1 MVRPKKIENI
11 EEIERPLLII
21 FFLFGFSLMSWVPR
35 FPEVKANLKL
45 TNGEFGSIVSM
56 AAIGNLVALLTVG
69 HLVHKYGARWILHI
83 GALLLAVSLTFLT
96 HSTSSL
102 VFLISII
109 IQGGA
114 ISAFH
119 ISINSQ
125 GFFFQDR
132 TKRQIITLLSGF
144 WSSGALFSSMI
155 AGFLVDRVELGTY
168 TNILASICF
177 VLMTLII
184 IRISPNLIKAN
195 INPDSQHRARDMFK
209 GFEIDV
215 PISAALLLVIM
226 LEYAISDW
234 AAIFVKEDM
243 KILGGIHT
251 LPYILFTLAMII
263 GRLNLHN
270 LLPRYS
276 IDFLMARASLLSG
289 LSIIAGII
297 AVSITGTSNQTL
309 VIVIL
314 SISFTIA
321 GLGSSFLGPSVM
333 NAANTR
339 SKFPSSVVIGQIGVI
354 NIALVFVMRWVI
366 AWTAQATSLSI
377 ALCIPALMLLVVPKF
392 SNIFKKA

>member
-1 MVRPKKIENI
+1 MKKTVSVEQELN
-11 EEIERPLLII
+11 LIKAL
-21 FFLFGFSLMSWVPR
+21 FFLFGLLIMSWVPR

-45 TNGEFGSIVSM
+45 TNGEFGSLVSM
-56 AAIGNLVALLTVG
+56 GAIGNLVALLTIG

-83 GALLLAVSLTFLT
+83 AAFSLGISLIFLT

-102 VFLISII
+102 VFLIFII

-119 ISINSQ
+119 ISINAQ

-132 TKRQIITLLSGF
+132 TKRQIITLMSGF
-144 WSSGALFSSMI
+144 WSSGALITSLI
-155 AGFLVDRVELGTY
+155 AGLLVDRVALGTY
-168 TNILASICF
+168 SNYLATFCF
-177 VLMTLII
+177 VVMTFII
-184 IRISPNLIKAN
+184 HKITPNLVKADTS
-195 INPDSQHRARDMFK
+195 PDTEHRARDMFK
-209 GFEIDV
+209 GFKIDKQV
-215 PISAALLLVIM
+215 SAALLLVIM
-226 LEYAISDW
+226 LEYAVGDW

-243 KILGGIHT
+243 KIAGGIHT

-263 GRLNLHN
+263 GRLNLHK
-270 LLPRYS
+270 LLTRFT
-276 IDFLMARASLLSG
+276 IEFLVVRAALLSG
-289 LSIIAGII
+289 LSFIAGII
-297 AVSITGTSNQTL
+297 AVSVVGTSNQTL

-314 SISFTIA
+314 SISFTVA

-354 NIALVFVMRWVI
+354 NISLVFIVRWVV

-377 ALCIPALMLLVVPKF
+377 ALLIPAVMLLTVPYVAK
-392 SNIFKKA
+392 IFRNV

>member
-1 MVRPKKIENI
+1 LSQNI
-11 EEIERPLLII
+11 DVKQELNLLKGL
-21 FFLFGFSLMSWVPR
+21 FFLFGLLIMSWVPR

-56 AAIGNLVALLTVG
+56 GAIGNLVALLTIG

-96 HSTSSL
+96 HSTSSIL
-102 VFLISII
+102 FLIFII

-144 WSSGALFSSMI
+144 WSSGALFSSVI
-155 AGFLVDRVELGTY
+155 AGLLVDRVELGIY
-168 TNILASICF
+168 TNFLASICF

-184 IRISPNLIKAN
+184 IRISPNLVKADS
-195 INPDSQHRARDMFK
+195 NPDSQHMARDMFK

-215 PISAALLLVIM
+215 SVSAALLLVIM
-226 LEYAISDW
+226 LEYAVSDW

-243 KILGGIHT
+243 KILSGIHT

-270 LLPRYS
+270 LLPHYT
-276 IDFLMARASLLSG
+276 IDFLMVRASLLSG
-289 LSIIAGII
+289 LSFITGIV
-297 AVSITGTSNQTL
+297 AVSIAGTSNRTL
-309 VIVIL
+309 VLVIL

-354 NIALVFVMRWVI
+354 NIALVFVMRWII

-377 ALCIPALMLLVVPKF
+377 AFCIPAVMLLVVPKF
-392 SNIFKKA
+392 SKIFKKS

>member
-1 MVRPKKIENI
+1 
-11 EEIERPLLII
+11 
-21 FFLFGFSLMSWVPR
+21 MSWVPR

-56 AAIGNLVALLTVG
+56 GAIGSLIALLTIG

-83 GALLLAVSLTFLT
+83 GALTLAISLVFLT

-102 VFLISII
+102 LFLIFMI

-125 GFFFQDR
+125 GFYFQDR
-132 TKRQIITLLSGF
+132 SKRQIITLLSGF
-144 WSSGALFSSMI
+144 WSSGALFSSML
-155 AGFLVDRVELGTY
+155 AGLLVDRVELGTY
-168 TNILASICF
+168 TNYLASICF
-177 VLMTLII
+177 VVMTLII
-184 IRISPNLIKAN
+184 IRISPNLVKADV
-195 INPDSQHRARDMFK
+195 NPDSTHRARDMFK
-209 GFEIDV
+209 GFKIDV
-215 PISAALLLVIM
+215 PVSAALLLVIM
-226 LEYAISDW
+226 LEYAVSDW

-243 KILGGIHT
+243 KISGGIHT

-270 LLPRYS
+270 LLPRYT
-276 IDFLMARASLLSG
+276 IDFLVVRASLLSG
-289 LSIIAGII
+289 LSVIAGII
-297 AVSITGTSNQTL
+297 AVNIVGTSNKTTVL
-309 VIVIL
+309 IIL
-314 SISFTIA
+314 CISFTIS

-377 ALCIPALMLLVVPKF
+377 ALCIPALMLLAVPYYSKM
-392 SNIFKKA
+392 FKSA